1 MHITQFTEEELH
13 RRTRAEYDYQYSL
26 LRGPLSSA
34 ESTTYGI
41 NYCSPLNKI
50 EGFHAAGGQ
59 IPQDIMHVL
68 FEGVLHL
75 EVQLMLRHF
84 VIVEHFFT
92 LDTLNSRIKSFVYSR
107 KEAKSKPPK
116 SLLPHITGK
125 GKLPLS
131 GIYIKF
137 IMLLLCKLIL

>member
-1 MHITQFTEEELH
+1 MQLVVKF
-13 RRTRAEYDYQYSL
+13 
-26 LRGPLSSA
+26 P
-34 ESTTYGI
+34 
-41 NYCSPLNKI
+41 KI
-50 EGFHAAGGQ
+50 SCMFYLKVFY
-59 IPQDIMHVL
+59 ILD
-68 FEGVLHL
+68 
-75 EVQLMLRHF
+75 VQLMLRHF

-116 SLLPHITGK
+116 SLLPGHITGK